1 MVKKPTLAALMT
13 PFPYAIGL
21 EAPITE
27 AAVLMADHGI
37 HHLPV
42 IDGQS
47 LTGIIS
53 ARDIADRDTRPWLVR
68 DVHTPD
74 PYVVDL
80 GTALEEVLFKM
91 AERHIG
97 CAIVTRHGKLAGIFT
112 HVDACRGFAAFI
124 RELYPL
130 PPDDL
135 VA

>member
-13 PFPYAIGL
+13 PFPYAIAL
-21 EAPITE
+21 DAPITE
-27 AAVLMADHGI
+27 ASSVMEDHGI

-42 IDGQS
+42 VDGQA
-47 LTGIIS
+47 LVGIIS

-68 DVHTPD
+68 DVHAPD

-80 GTALEEVLFKM
+80 GAALDDVLFSM

-97 CAIVTRHGKLAGIFT
+97 SAIVTRHGKLAGIFT
-112 HVDACRGFAAFI
+112 HVDACRGFAAFL